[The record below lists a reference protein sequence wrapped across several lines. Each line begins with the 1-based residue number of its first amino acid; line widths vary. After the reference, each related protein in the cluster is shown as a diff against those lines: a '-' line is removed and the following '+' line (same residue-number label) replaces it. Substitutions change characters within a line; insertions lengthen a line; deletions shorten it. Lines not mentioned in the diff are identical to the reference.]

1 MRLVIL
7 GPPGAGK
14 GTQADFIVENFKTT
28 HISTG
33 DIFRE
38 NIKNGTDLGKKAKS
52 YMDKGLLVPDEL
64 VIEIVKD
71 RLSKDD
77 VQGGF
82 LLDGFPRTVAQ
93 AVSLDAFLE
102 ERGQSLDSV
111 LNIDVDTDILVERA
125 VGRRVCKT
133 CGASYHVKY
142 NPPKEDGVCDKDQG
156 PLIQRD
162 DDTEATVKTR
172 IKVYFEQTAPLID
185 YYKAQGLLDNIDGKE
200 DIDTIRKEIVEVL
213 DGKNN

>member
-14 GTQADFIVENFKTT
+14 GTQADFIVKKYNIV

-38 NIKNGTDLGKKAKS
+38 NIKNHTKLGEKAKS

-64 VIEIVKD
+64 VIDLVGD
-71 RLSKDD
+71 RLAKDD
-77 VQGGF
+77 CKDGF

-93 AVSLDAFLE
+93 GVSLDAILD
-102 ERGQSLDSV
+102 RQDKSLTKV
-111 LNIDVDTDILVERA
+111 INIDVKPEILIERA
-125 VGRRVCKT
+125 VGRRVCKS
-133 CGASYHVKY
+133 CGSTFHIKY
-142 NPPKEDGVCDKDQG
+142 NPPKEDGICDNCHEK
-156 PLIQRD
+156 LIQRD
-162 DDTEATVKTR
+162 DDTENTVKTR

-185 YYKAQGLLDNIDGKE
+185 YYKAQDLLLNINGESDIKKVFDDIVQGLS
-200 DIDTIRKEIVEVL
+200 
-213 DGKNN
+213 

>member
-14 GTQADFIVENFKTT
+14 GTQADFIVKKYNIV

-38 NIKNGTDLGKKAKS
+38 NIKNHTKLGEKAKS

-64 VIEIVKD
+64 VIDLVED
-71 RLSKDD
+71 RLAKDD
-77 VQGGF
+77 CKDGF

-93 AVSLDAFLE
+93 GVSLDAILD
-102 ERGQSLDSV
+102 RQDKSLTKV
-111 LNIDVDTDILVERA
+111 INIDVKPEILIERA
-125 VGRRVCKT
+125 VGRRVCKS
-133 CGASYHVKY
+133 CGSTFHIKY
-142 NPPKEDGVCDKDQG
+142 NPPKEDGICDSCHEK
-156 PLIQRD
+156 LIQRD
-162 DDTEATVKTR
+162 DDTENTVKTR

-185 YYKAQGLLDNIDGKE
+185 YYKAQDLLLNINGESDIKKVFDDIVQGLS
-200 DIDTIRKEIVEVL
+200 
-213 DGKNN
+213 

>member
-14 GTQADFIVENFKTT
+14 GTQADFIVENFKTP

-111 LNIDVDTDILVERA
+111 QIGRA
-125 VGRRVCKT
+125 
-133 CGASYHVKY
+133 HV
-142 NPPKEDGVCDKDQG
+142 
-156 PLIQRD
+156 
-162 DDTEATVKTR
+162 
-172 IKVYFEQTAPLID
+172 
-185 YYKAQGLLDNIDGKE
+185 
-200 DIDTIRKEIVEVL
+200 
-213 DGKNN
+213 

>member
-14 GTQADFIVENFKTT
+14 GTQADFIVKKYNIV

-38 NIKNGTDLGKKAKS
+38 NIKNHTKLGEKAKS

-64 VIEIVKD
+64 VIDLVED
-71 RLSKDD
+71 RLAKDD
-77 VQGGF
+77 CKDGF

-93 AVSLDAFLE
+93 GVSLDAFLD
-102 ERGQSLDSV
+102 RQDKSLTKV
-111 LNIDVDTDILVERA
+111 INIDVKPEILIERA
-125 VGRRVCKT
+125 VGRRVCKS
-133 CGASYHVKY
+133 CGSTFHIKY
-142 NPPKEDGVCDKDQG
+142 NPPKEDGICDNCHEK
-156 PLIQRD
+156 LIQRD
-162 DDTEATVKTR
+162 DDTENTVKTR

-185 YYKAQGLLDNIDGKE
+185 YYKAQDLLLNINGESDIKKVFDDIVQGLS
-200 DIDTIRKEIVEVL
+200 
-213 DGKNN
+213 

>member
-14 GTQADFIVENFKTT
+14 GTQADFIVKKYNIV

-38 NIKNGTDLGKKAKS
+38 NIKNHTKLGEKAKS

-64 VIEIVKD
+64 VIDLVED
-71 RLSKDD
+71 RLAKDD
-77 VQGGF
+77 CKDGF

-93 AVSLDAFLE
+93 GVSLDAILD
-102 ERGQSLDSV
+102 RQDKSLTKV
-111 LNIDVDTDILVERA
+111 INIDVKPEILIERA
-125 VGRRVCKT
+125 VGRRVCKS
-133 CGASYHVKY
+133 CGSTFHIKY
-142 NPPKEDGVCDKDQG
+142 NPPKEDGICDNCHEK
-156 PLIQRD
+156 LIQRD
-162 DDTEATVKTR
+162 DDTENNVKTR

-185 YYKAQGLLDNIDGKE
+185 YYKAQDLLLNINGESDIKKVFDDIVQGLS
-200 DIDTIRKEIVEVL
+200 
-213 DGKNN
+213 

>member
-14 GTQADFIVENFKTT
+14 GTQADFIVENYKTQ

-38 NIKNGTDLGKKAKS
+38 NIKTGTELGKKAKS

-71 RLSKDD
+71 RLTKDD
-77 VQGGF
+77 VKEGF

-93 AVSLDAFLE
+93 AVALDAFLE
-102 ERGQSLDSV
+102 ERGESLDSV

-133 CGASYHVKY
+133 CGSSYHVKY

>member
-14 GTQADFIVENFKTT
+14 GTQADFIVENFKTP

-77 VQGGF
+77 IQGGF

-125 VGRRVCKT
+125 VGRRICKT

>member
-14 GTQADFIVENFKTT
+14 GTQADFIVENFKTP

-172 IKVYFEQTAPLID
+172 IKVYFEQTAPLIY

>member
-14 GTQADFIVENFKTT
+14 GTQADFIVENFKTP

-142 NPPKEDGVCDKDQG
+142 NPPKEEGVCDKDQG